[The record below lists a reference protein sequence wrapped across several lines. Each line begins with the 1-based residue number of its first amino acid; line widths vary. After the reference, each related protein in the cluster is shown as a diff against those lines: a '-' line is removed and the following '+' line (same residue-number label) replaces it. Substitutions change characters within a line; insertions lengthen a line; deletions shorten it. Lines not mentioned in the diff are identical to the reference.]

1 MLSIYI
7 LYKDIIL
14 VIGLLISIWLRSLC
28 LAELDLLL
36 LPRISSYSSTTILS
50 SIKYAEFFF
59 PKFTTEISC
68 LMELIKNV
76 TL

>member
-28 LAELDLLL
+28 LAELDLDYAFTASHIQLQLHHNSVQYQICWILL
-36 LPRISSYSSTTILS
+36 SKVYHWNFLS
-50 SIKYAEFFF
+50 DGTY
-59 PKFTTEISC
+59 
-68 LMELIKNV
+68 
-76 TL
+76 

>member
-28 LAELDLLL
+28 LAELDLD
-36 LPRISSYSSTTILS
+36 
-50 SIKYAEFFF
+50 YA
-59 PKFTTEISC
+59 FTASHI
-68 LMELIKNV
+68 
-76 TL
+76 